1 MTMALEGVEGS
12 ASCPDRSLPPRNNR
26 YLGGPQGWYGQVWK
40 ILPQLGFD
48 PRTIQPVASCYT
60 DYATWPTCVCLGLL
74 IIMYLETCLSITC
87 QTSFC
92 HVSVDMVRR
101 VEFVFQR
108 RGKSLTILSVTSL
121 SFGEF
126 AGQNSIL
133 VYDQLP

>member
-1 MTMALEGVEGS
+1 MPRPLFTPAKQPVPGWAPGLVWTGVENL
-12 ASCPDRSLPPRNNR
+12 APT
-26 YLGGPQGWYGQVWK
+26 WVH
-40 ILPQLGFD
+40 

-74 IIMYLETCLSITC
+74 IIMYLETCLSITS

-101 VEFVFQR
+101 VEFLFQR